1 MKKNGWALGVLTG
14 ALLLMLSVATGYA
27 DEWAGTFLTE
37 DTKGNAFTITL
48 DADGTA
54 RGEKEGHVLNGSWS
68 VDGASAVIK
77 WTTGWTTKL
86 SAKGNGYDKSAFR
99 PGAPIEDEGAKVIAA
114 KKVD

>member
-1 MKKNGWALGVLTG
+1 MKKNGWAIGVLTA
-14 ALLLMLSVATGYA
+14 ALLLVLGVASSYA
-27 DEWAGTFLTE
+27 DDWAGKFLTE

-48 DADGTA
+48 DADGMA

-86 SAKGNGYDKSAFR
+86 SANGDGYDKSAFR
-99 PGAPIEDEGAKVIAA
+99 PGVPIEDKGAKVIAA
-114 KKVD
+114 KKVN